1 MPSRFKGAPHLSSLE
16 EIQRLHIY
24 SPIDIFRISIS
35 LEKRWLNLNTSTFI
49 STWSVVVVIVSGGS
63 WFGVYL
69 GIVYKHSLVSD
80 WVLIFKLIF
89 QGSDSAQSL
98 EFHQHTRRSCLKYLL
113 AHLRGRRRRH
123 TLPSTS
129 YTPKVCFN
137 GFSLNRIECAQQ
149 SKLYSLVIN
158 IISL

>member
-1 MPSRFKGAPHLSSLE
+1 MPSRFKGALLSSVE

-49 STWSVVVVIVSGGS
+49 STWSVVIVSGG
-63 WFGVYL
+63 FRFVVVYL
-69 GIVYKHSLVSD
+69 GMVYKHSLVSD

-123 TLPSTS
+123 TLPSS
-129 YTPKVCFN
+129 SRYIPKVCFN